1 MAKRASRSKS
11 KKATMALLYIIIVL
25 LIALIGFCIWNIYTS
40 FNEYT
45 VGEETYLGMIGSY
58 LTNVPNADSTAGT
71 QTDASQAN
79 GTNVTQDGLIAN
91 VTPLDQAGS
100 AAGSTS
106 GIVTQKPEV
115 NFTALKS
122 DNADAMGWIYSPNT
136 VISYPVVHGSDNE
149 YYLTHLFDGTTNKL
163 GTIFVDCRNG
173 SNLSDQNT
181 LIYGHNMKNGSMFA
195 SLHNY
200 SSQAYYNQ
208 HPYYYL
214 YTENATYRVDIFSAY
229 LTTTADACF
238 CTDYGSEETFSLFLS
253 GAKANSAITTSVDV
267 SAQDRIVTLVTCHSS
282 SDDARYVV
290 MGKLVAE

>member
-45 VGEETYLGMIGSY
+45 IGEETYLGMIGSY
-58 LTNVPNADSTAGT
+58 LTNVPDPSDVDGT
-71 QTDASQAN
+71 QTDLSQAN

-91 VTPLDQAGS
+91 VTPLDQAGT
-100 AAGSTS
+100 AAGGGAS
-106 GIVTQKPEV
+106 GIVTQKPEL

-173 SNLSDQNT
+173 SEKHRLPLRRLPETPCRPGKIPRHSR
-181 LIYGHNMKNGSMFA
+181 
-195 SLHNY
+195 Y
-200 SSQAYYNQ
+200 SVHHQS
-208 HPYYYL
+208 
-214 YTENATYRVDIFSAY
+214 S
-229 LTTTADACF
+229 
-238 CTDYGSEETFSLFLS
+238 S
-253 GAKANSAITTSVDV
+253 GARSRLRT
-267 SAQDRIVTLVTCHSS
+267 
-282 SDDARYVV
+282 
-290 MGKLVAE
+290 